1 MTWLWFVLLLPA
13 VLHAEGTIPD
23 TTRADTSSTAQP
35 AKPDT
40 SSIAQP
46 AKPDTTWTTWTEQV
60 MSERGVMTVEADS
73 ESVFLRA
80 RKRVTLV
87 AFLGV
92 LVLVYSSV
100 LVFYALT

>member
-1 MTWLWFVLLLPA
+1 MAPLAKAVATWFALLLPVA
-13 VLHAEGTIPD
+13 LHAESTVPD
-23 TTRADTSSTAQP
+23 TTRA
-35 AKPDT
+35 DT

-46 AKPDTTWTTWTEQV
+46 AKPDTTRATWTEKI

>member
-1 MTWLWFVLLLPA
+1 MAPLAKAVATWFALLLPVA
-13 VLHAEGTIPD
+13 LHAESTVPD
-23 TTRADTSSTAQP
+23 TTRADTSS
-35 AKPDT
+35 
-40 SSIAQP
+40 IAQL
-46 AKPDTTWTTWTEQV
+46 AKPDTTRATWTEKI